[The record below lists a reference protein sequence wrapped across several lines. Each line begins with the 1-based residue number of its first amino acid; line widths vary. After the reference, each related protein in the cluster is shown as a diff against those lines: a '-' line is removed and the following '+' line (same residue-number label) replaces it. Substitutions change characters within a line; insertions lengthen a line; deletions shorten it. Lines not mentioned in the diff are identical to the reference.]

1 MSIFRRRIIQR
12 LQDAAQG
19 GIELPS
25 YDGATYPY
33 TALLKG
39 EFLSWVTEQIGI
51 TSGYAF
57 CLCNKQIGT
66 FKYNAYYGYLWGS
79 STGAHGIVYASSDG
93 ITWQS
98 IYEGDNYVRTALA
111 TIEETIFDTITKT

>member
-1 MSIFRRRIIQR
+1 MSIFRRRIIRR

-19 GIELPS
+19 SIELPS

-39 EFLSWVTEQIGI
+39 TFVSAVTNIS
-51 TSGYAF
+51 SGYAF
-57 CLCNKQIGT
+57 CLCNKQIKT
-66 FKYNAYYGYLWGS
+66 FKYNVNGYLWGA

-98 IYEGDNYVRTALA
+98 IYEGDSYVKTGLSA
-111 TIEETIFDTITKT
+111 IEETIFDTITKA